1 MPRSMIA
8 TMALPAAVVGIV
20 IMMVIPVPPVMLD
33 LLLSLNIAVAVLI
46 LLATLN
52 IKRALDLASFP
63 SLLLVVTLFRLGLN
77 VSTTRLIL
85 GTGEAGDVIT
95 AFGRFVVGGSVIVG
109 LVIFLILVVI
119 QFVVITNGATRVA
132 EVGARFTLDAMPG
145 KQMAIDADLNSG
157 VIDDFEATRR
167 RSEVASE
174 ADFYGAM
181 DGASKFVKGDAIASI
196 VITVIN
202 LIGGLVIGV
211 VQQGLSIGEA
221 GSTYSLLTVGD
232 GLVSQIPAL
241 LISISSGII
250 VTRATG
256 TSDLGT
262 DVANEFSRQA
272 KPFLAGGMV
281 VGALGIVPG
290 LPFLPFALVGGG
302 SALIGYRLS
311 QAADEADVVEED
323 APEAPAADPDDPQA
337 LQRSIRIEPI
347 GLELAA
353 DMVDLVDP
361 SRGGDL
367 LDRVRALRRKI
378 ALELGLVM
386 PAVRTRD
393 NIELPPGSYAIL
405 VHGVE
410 LASGIAP
417 PGKALVIADDL
428 SIFPGEEVTE
438 PVFGLPSKWIPES
451 QRIQAESLGATVV
464 DRASV
469 VTTHLAE
476 VARTNAADLIGRQD
490 VKNLLDMVR
499 ESDPAV
505 VDDLGTGEIALP
517 QVQRVL
523 QQLLREQ
530 VPIRDMVRILEVIG
544 EASRHVQNSEDLV
557 EAVREVLAPAI
568 TEQHALNGRLPV
580 LSIEPMLERELVA
593 ALGTEAAST
602 RLDALQLQAI
612 LDQIRDLTL
621 RAESDGHQ
629 PVLVCSPPLRRP
641 LLRLLEGYDN
651 APPVLSFREIGPQ
664 VQISTVGTVVDPTT
678 IIDAGGNQQ

>member
-1 MPRSMIA
+1 
-8 TMALPAAVVGIV
+8 MALPAAVVGIV
-20 IMMVIPVPPVMLD
+20 VMMVIPVPPMVLD
-33 LLLSLNIAVAVLI
+33 LLLSLNIAAAVLI
-46 LLATLN
+46 LLASLN
-52 IKRALDLASFP
+52 VRRALDLASFP

-85 GTGEAGDVIT
+85 GAGEAGDVIS
-95 AFGRFVVGGSVIVG
+95 AFGRFVVGGSVVVG
-109 LVIFLILVVI
+109 LVVFLILVVI

-145 KQMAIDADLNSG
+145 KQMAIDADLNAG
-157 VIDDFEATRR
+157 IIDDLEATRR
-167 RSEVASE
+167 RTEVASE

-181 DGASKFVKGDAIASI
+181 DGASKFVKGDAIAAI
-196 VITVIN
+196 VITAIN

-211 VQQGLSIGEA
+211 VQQGMSIGEA

-241 LISISSGII
+241 LVSISSGII

-262 DVANEFSRQA
+262 DVANEFSKQA
-272 KPFLAGGMV
+272 RPFMVGGMV
-281 VGALGIVPG
+281 VGGLGLVPG
-290 LPFLPFALVGGG
+290 LPFLPFAVVGAG
-302 SALIGYRLS
+302 SALLGYRLS
-311 QAADEADVVEED
+311 QADAAAEAVEE
-323 APEAPAADPDDPQA
+323 EIELQQQEEPAVDLDDPAQ
-337 LQRSIRIEPI
+337 LRRSIKVEAI

-361 SRGGDL
+361 ARGGDL

-393 NIELPPGSYAIL
+393 NIELPAGTYAIL

-410 LASGIAP
+410 LATGTAP

-428 SIFPGEEVTE
+428 SVFPGEEIME
-438 PVFGLPSKWIPES
+438 PVFGLPAKWVAES
-451 QRIQAESLGATVV
+451 HRVTAESLGATVV
-464 DRASV
+464 DRSSV

-476 VARTNAADLIGRQD
+476 VARQNAADLIGRQD
-490 VKNLLDMVR
+490 VKNLLDLVR

-505 VDDLGTGEIALP
+505 IEDLGVSDVALP
-517 QVQRVL
+517 QVQWVL
-523 QQLLREQ
+523 QELLREQ

-544 EASRHVQNSEDLV
+544 EKARTAQTSDDLV

-568 TEQHALNGRLPV
+568 TESHARGGELPV
-580 LSIEPMLERELVA
+580 LSFDPMLERELIA
-593 ALGTEAAST
+593 ALGAEAAAT
-602 RLDALQLQAI
+602 RLDASHLQAM
-612 LDQIRDLTL
+612 LDQIRDLTS
-621 RAESDGHQ
+621 RAEQNGHQ
-629 PVLVCSPPLRRP
+629 PVLICSPALRRP
-641 LLRLLEGYDN
+641 LSRLLEGHDN

-664 VQISTVGTVVDPTT
+664 VTVATVGTVVDPSTVIEAT
-678 IIDAGGNQQ
+678 GEHQ